1 MLLNKLRATSAHEVE
16 DERTQHEIN
25 VLQDVKQ
32 KIDDFKLAVSSEVEL
47 ISTSGHAA
55 FLSISASHKK
65 EFSQCAGPY
74 HPVKLLISPTG
85 DYEVHVN
92 ILDCAERGTVDI
104 KNEAAIKELVF
115 KISAKSPY
123 KICPG
128 LTKGGKFNDLQEKL
142 GYVPQNVFSVS
153 WPWNIVRHMRCSLW
167 HIPGNAR
174 LSGVQVDQ
182 GLLDCCLNCKTLSKD
197 LNRLIASREDRSEG
211 HKWQRQ
217 SASSHHAIFFL
228 SPESKKERMRNVK
241 NERKSFKK
249 LAQNYW
255 DKTKIALGDSDSNEL
270 CHLVNEIDTSEA
282 GRKELE
288 KIFAEAEGTKEGR
301 GMTLRELW
309 RKEKLDFITDQQKNG
324 NVLFEILT

>member
-32 KIDDFKLAVSSEVEL
+32 KVDNFKFAVSSEVEL

-65 EFSQCAGPY
+65 EFSECASPY

-92 ILDCAERGTVDI
+92 ILDCAERGTVDL
-104 KNEAAIKELVF
+104 KNEAAIRELIF
-115 KISAKSPY
+115 KISVKSPY

-128 LTKGGKFNDLQEKL
+128 LAKGEKFKNEKL
-142 GYVPQNVFSVS
+142 GYVPQNVFSVL

-174 LSGVQVDQ
+174 LSGAQVDQ

-197 LNRLIASREDRSEG
+197 LNRLIARR
-211 HKWQRQ
+211 
-217 SASSHHAIFFL
+217 
-228 SPESKKERMRNVK
+228 
-241 NERKSFKK
+241 ERKKGR
-249 LAQNYW
+249 AQVA
-255 DKTKIALGDSDSNEL
+255 KAECKQSS
-270 CHLVNEIDTSEA
+270 CHFFS
-282 GRKELE
+282 
-288 KIFAEAEGTKEGR
+288 
-301 GMTLRELW
+301 
-309 RKEKLDFITDQQKNG
+309 
-324 NVLFEILT
+324 